1 MRQVRIAM
9 AQINTT
15 VGDLEG
21 NTTKTIE
28 TIQRAKE
35 EDIDI
40 VTFPEL
46 TITGYPPQD
55 LLLKPQFLTDNRDML
70 DRIIEHT
77 RGITAIVGFVD
88 QKDDIYNSAASYS

>member
-9 AQINTT
+9 AQTNTT

-28 TIQRAKE
+28 AIQRAKE
-35 EDIDI
+35 ENIDI

-70 DRIIEHT
+70 DRIIDHINDNPAHLFLII
-77 RGITAIVGFVD
+77 GNQGQFPW
-88 QKDDIYNSAASYS
+88 KLF